1 MAEKKKDWRKSTA
14 FSELK
19 RDLESSLQAR
29 GLVEQVYRDK
39 VNEYLDFWVLHQE
52 LKADIKARGLV
63 VMDDRGRESENRSVS
78 LSIQV
83 SRQMLNI
90 YTKFFETCWREE
102 DGPKADAA
110 DITIRM
116 MRKPETIEEMN
127 HTGDPQPPTI
137 LPHGGSAAATPD
149 QPKPD
154 GITDEQWTEHL
165 KTLAAIHEWTE
176 VHNDEPFLDPLEQI
190 DPRVRE
196 WRQILR
202 RRYNFNK
209 RYDKGTKDST
219 ARRGD

>member
-1 MAEKKKDWRKSTA
+1 MCAGDGGAVGLIPPSEKTGLHLAGANRMGPGLGRKFAPARCRGHVETTKSAGKNKKIPQACAHYARKCVFCKTGRKAERRKRILAEKKKDWRKTTA

-90 YTKFFETCWREE
+90 YTALGFKS
-102 DGPKADAA
+102 DAP
-110 DITIRM
+110 RG
-116 MRKPETIEEMN
+116 
-127 HTGDPQPPTI
+127 GDP
-137 LPHGGSAAATPD
+137 D
-149 QPKPD
+149 
-154 GITDEQWTEHL
+154 DEL
-165 KTLAAIHEWTE
+165 
-176 VHNDEPFLDPLEQI
+176 
-190 DPRVRE
+190 
-196 WRQILR
+196 
-202 RRYNFNK
+202 
-209 RYDKGTKDST
+209 
-219 ARRGD
+219 

>member
-83 SRQMLNI
+83 SRQMLQI
-90 YTKFFETCWREE
+90 YTALGFKS
-102 DGPKADAA
+102 DAG
-110 DITIRM
+110 T
-116 MRKPETIEEMN
+116 
-127 HTGDPQPPTI
+127 TGSD
-137 LPHGGSAAATPD
+137 D
-149 QPKPD
+149 
-154 GITDEQWTEHL
+154 DEL
-165 KTLAAIHEWTE
+165 
-176 VHNDEPFLDPLEQI
+176 
-190 DPRVRE
+190 
-196 WRQILR
+196 
-202 RRYNFNK
+202 
-209 RYDKGTKDST
+209 
-219 ARRGD
+219 

>member
-1 MAEKKKDWRKSTA
+1 MGPGLGRKSRGRAVPRMRGNKKNRVQDARNKPNASARRAILTKAERRKRILAEKKKDWRKSTA

-90 YTKFFETCWREE
+90 YTALGFKS
-102 DGPKADAA
+102 DAP
-110 DITIRM
+110 RG
-116 MRKPETIEEMN
+116 
-127 HTGDPQPPTI
+127 GDP
-137 LPHGGSAAATPD
+137 D
-149 QPKPD
+149 
-154 GITDEQWTEHL
+154 DEL
-165 KTLAAIHEWTE
+165 
-176 VHNDEPFLDPLEQI
+176 
-190 DPRVRE
+190 
-196 WRQILR
+196 
-202 RRYNFNK
+202 
-209 RYDKGTKDST
+209 
-219 ARRGD
+219 

>member
-1 MAEKKKDWRKSTA
+1 MAEKKKDWRKTTA

-90 YTKFFETCWREE
+90 YTALGFKSDAPRGG
-102 DGPKADAA
+102 DGAD
-110 DITIRM
+110 
-116 MRKPETIEEMN
+116 E
-127 HTGDPQPPTI
+127 
-137 LPHGGSAAATPD
+137 L
-149 QPKPD
+149 
-154 GITDEQWTEHL
+154 
-165 KTLAAIHEWTE
+165 
-176 VHNDEPFLDPLEQI
+176 
-190 DPRVRE
+190 
-196 WRQILR
+196 
-202 RRYNFNK
+202 
-209 RYDKGTKDST
+209 
-219 ARRGD
+219 

>member
-1 MAEKKKDWRKSTA
+1 MAEKKKDWRKTTA

-90 YTKFFETCWREE
+90 YTAL
-102 DGPKADAA
+102 GLSDAP
-110 DITIRM
+110 RG
-116 MRKPETIEEMN
+116 
-127 HTGDPQPPTI
+127 GDP
-137 LPHGGSAAATPD
+137 D
-149 QPKPD
+149 
-154 GITDEQWTEHL
+154 DEL
-165 KTLAAIHEWTE
+165 
-176 VHNDEPFLDPLEQI
+176 
-190 DPRVRE
+190 
-196 WRQILR
+196 
-202 RRYNFNK
+202 
-209 RYDKGTKDST
+209 
-219 ARRGD
+219 